1 MRLTIEL
8 DNLSWSY
15 ERLGEVGAL
24 LRAAME
30 LDLKNKKE
38 KIEEK
43 VRCSCEAN
51 DCKPKL

>member
-30 LDLKNKKE
+30 LDLKNKIE